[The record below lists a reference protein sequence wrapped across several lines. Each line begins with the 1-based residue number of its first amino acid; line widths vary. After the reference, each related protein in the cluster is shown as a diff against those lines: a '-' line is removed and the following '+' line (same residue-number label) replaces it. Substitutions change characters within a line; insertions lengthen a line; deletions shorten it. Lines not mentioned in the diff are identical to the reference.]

1 MDPWEGRE
9 KIPNYKLC
17 ISSIHTMFFSK
28 KHCTVTLQPVAKILT
43 KCTLVGLKWP
53 VHDLLPLSK
62 LPAIQ
67 GHAQNLQEQLG
78 MEGRADVII
87 ISQRCMTSSA
97 LK

>member
-1 MDPWEGRE
+1 
-9 KIPNYKLC
+9 
-17 ISSIHTMFFSK
+17 MFFSK
-28 KHCTVTLQPVAKILT
+28 KHCTVTLQPVAKIL
-43 KCTLVGLKWP
+43 TLVGLKWP